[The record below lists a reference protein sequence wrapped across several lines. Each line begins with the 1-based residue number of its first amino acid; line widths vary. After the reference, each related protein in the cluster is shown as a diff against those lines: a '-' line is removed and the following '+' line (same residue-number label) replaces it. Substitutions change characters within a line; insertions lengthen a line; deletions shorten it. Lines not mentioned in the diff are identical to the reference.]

1 MTTHSDLIRS
11 FSDYQ
16 YGRMFS
22 PATVRRRR
30 GTLDAFGRY
39 LAPAALLDAT
49 PELADEFVHAHHSP
63 ATRRAYRAD
72 LAAFYRWA
80 SRRHLCPTNPIDATD
95 PVRVPR
101 CLPRPVDATLVDEL
115 IANTCDWDIAIAIAL
130 AAYAGLRRAEISALD
145 RNDVSLGAVPPILV
159 VRAGKG
165 SKDRAVPVHP
175 TLARL
180 LATRPAGPIVRCN
193 AATLGT
199 KVARHLRCCGVNA
212 TIHQLRHTFGTEAA
226 RASNGNLLVVADLM
240 GHENLTTT
248 MGYTKLVGVN
258 CAATV
263 AAMFP
268 AA

>member
-1 MTTHSDLIRS
+1 MSL
-11 FSDYQ
+11 Q
-16 YGRMFS
+16 VV
-22 PATVRRRR
+22 PAV
-30 GTLDAFGRY
+30 
-39 LAPAALLDAT
+39 
-49 PELADEFVHAHHSP
+49 
-63 ATRRAYRAD
+63 
-72 LAAFYRWA
+72 
-80 SRRHLCPTNPIDATD
+80 
-95 PVRVPR
+95 
-101 CLPRPVDATLVDEL
+101 
-115 IANTCDWDIAIAIAL
+115 
-130 AAYAGLRRAEISALD
+130 
-145 RNDVSLGAVPPILV
+145 LV
-159 VRAGKG
+159 VRGGKG

-180 LATRPAGPIVRCN
+180 LAARPAGPIVSCN
-193 AATLGT
+193 ADTLGG
-199 KVARHLRCCGVNA
+199 KVSRHLRECGVDA